1 MKVQTLLII
10 YGAIIFMV
18 AGLLLDFRNVI
29 LYGFYMVIVLALA
42 WCAHLLCRI
51 LDVLKEGQ
59 SKPQDPEN

>member
-51 LDVLKEGQ
+51 LDVLKEGRTQ
-59 SKPQDPEN
+59 PKEPEN